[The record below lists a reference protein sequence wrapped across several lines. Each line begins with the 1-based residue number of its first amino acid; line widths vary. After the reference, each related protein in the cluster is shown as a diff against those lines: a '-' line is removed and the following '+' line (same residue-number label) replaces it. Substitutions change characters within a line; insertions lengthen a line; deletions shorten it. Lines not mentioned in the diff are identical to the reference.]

1 MYAEGYTNQVTYINK
16 RVEEAIYTIING
28 SKIPP
33 VIIIQGDHGPWM
45 QSDNKRFWILN
56 AYYLPGYIDQLYP
69 TISPVNSFRIVLN
82 DFLGTDYPMLADKS
96 YFSPIPYIYDF
107 EPSGNPCK

>member
-1 MYAEGYTNQVTYINK
+1 VEQAITRLIND
-16 RVEEAIYTIING
+16 
-28 SKIPP
+28 SSIPP

-45 QSDNKRFWILN
+45 QPDNKRFWILN
-56 AYYLPGYIDQLYP
+56 AYYLPGHNSELYP

-82 DFLGTDYPMLADKS
+82 DYLGTGYEMLADQS

-107 EPSGNPCK
+107 KPYSNPCK